1 MKTIADLQDD
11 IRHYRMCKALGA
23 SRTDDLKDEIN
34 TTLLNLQKLYMSK
47 HRQELSTRVSILYQE
62 FQSIV

>member
-23 SRTDDLKDEIN
+23 SRTDDLREQIN
-34 TTLLNLQKLYMSK
+34 TTLLNLQKLYQSK
-47 HRQELSTRVSILYQE
+47 NRQELLNRVISLSVE
-62 FQSIV
+62 FNSLV

>member
-1 MKTIADLQDD
+1 MKTIADIKQD
-11 IRHYRMCKALGA
+11 IQHYKLCKELGA
-23 SRTDDLKDEIN
+23 MRTDDLKDEIN
-34 TTLLNLQKLYMSK
+34 TTLLNLAKLYSTK